1 MKKIILSLVGIVVL
15 AILLV
20 WACNHNWVAILGTIL
35 WLPVIVFCDIPVY
48 VLPVTVLLT
57 VVLLIV
63 GTLIRDYKKFY
74 HWYKGLLL
82 FLTYSLV
89 MFEFECIQEKH
100 NAYGLKESIIILC
113 FMLAVMSVACI
124 VNFVEKRQ
132 KRQYY
137 ALACCVPILYLVV
150 KYLCFIG

>member
-20 WACNHNWVAILGTIL
+20 GVGYHDWVAILGTIL

-63 GTLIRDYKKFY
+63 G
-74 HWYKGLLL
+74 
-82 FLTYSLV
+82 
-89 MFEFECIQEKH
+89 
-100 NAYGLKESIIILC
+100 IIIK
-113 FMLAVMSVACI
+113 
-124 VNFVEKRQ
+124 E
-132 KRQYY
+132 
-137 ALACCVPILYLVV
+137 
-150 KYLCFIG
+150 